1 MSNYLYSLIDLV
13 THIKLTD
20 ILDIFIVSYVTFKI
34 YELIKETRAQQ
45 LVKGIIIILLS
56 LKLSEFFHL
65 YTVNWILRNTMTV
78 GLIAIIVVFQP
89 ELRRVLEYL
98 GTTKLIL
105 KSDKNGLGKIQD
117 TIEETVSACLS
128 LSRQK
133 IGALIVFERDI
144 GLNEIAQTG
153 TFLNADISRGLLI
166 NIFIP
171 NTPLHDGAVLIRHNK
186 IIAAACFLPLTENKS
201 LSKELG
207 TRHRAALGITEHSD
221 CVSLVVSEETGA
233 ISIGIRGRLYRDLSE
248 DRLRTLMQ
256 QNLIDYANL
265 KSEEKAVD
273 KDYVGLEDI
282 EVSKDDVNKSEVK
295 SNE

>member
-273 KDYVGLEDI
+273 KAYVGLEDI

>member
-1 MSNYLYSLIDLV
+1 MNNYLYSLIDLV

-56 LKLSEFFHL
+56 LKLSEFCHL

-153 TFLNADISRGLLI
+153 TSLNADISRELLI

-186 IIAAACFLPLTENKS
+186 IISAACFLPLTENKS

-282 EVSKDDVNKSEVK
+282 EVSKDDVKKSEVK

>member
-1 MSNYLYSLIDLV
+1 MYSLIDLV

>member
-1 MSNYLYSLIDLV
+1 MNNYLYSLIDLV

-56 LKLSEFFHL
+56 LKLSEFCHL

-282 EVSKDDVNKSEVK
+282 EVSKDDVKKSEVK

>member
-1 MSNYLYSLIDLV
+1 M
-13 THIKLTD
+13 
-20 ILDIFIVSYVTFKI
+20 
-34 YELIKETRAQQ
+34 
-45 LVKGIIIILLS
+45 
-56 LKLSEFFHL
+56 
-65 YTVNWILRNTMTV
+65 
-78 GLIAIIVVFQP
+78 
-89 ELRRVLEYL
+89 
-98 GTTKLIL
+98 
-105 KSDKNGLGKIQD
+105 
-117 TIEETVSACLS
+117 
-128 LSRQK
+128 
-133 IGALIVFERDI
+133 
-144 GLNEIAQTG
+144 
-153 TFLNADISRGLLI
+153 
-166 NIFIP
+166 
-171 NTPLHDGAVLIRHNK
+171 
-186 IIAAACFLPLTENKS
+186 PLTENKS